1 VAAVAADARRVIRAG
16 IAEAGRAFAA
26 RLAAR
31 AARLAKARAQS
42 ELLARR
48 HDASRWR
55 RAGLLWPLFAK
66 DR

>member
-1 VAAVAADARRVIRAG
+1 MAPDAPRVI
-16 IAEAGRAFAA
+16 EAKTAPGGGFAA

-31 AARLAKARAQS
+31 AAQIGVAAAEAKW
-42 ELLARR
+42 LARR
-48 HDASRWR
+48 GDPARWR